1 MKRIKL
7 KKLKKK
13 KINTKLSII
22 LFIIVIGL
30 VLSYMLIN
38 YISKKINPFYMSYA
52 ETEVNKIL
60 TEIINNSVTEEV
72 EKEMA
77 KLREEFIA
85 DNPDFDENNEEWKE
99 KLEQYIN
106 EDKMY
111 YTYEEFNDYDYIEY
125 ETFVDT
131 FETPQGE
138 KVVSFGYYG

>member
-1 MKRIKL
+1 MRTVRY
-7 KKLKKK
+7 
-13 KINTKLSII
+13 NTFETNSSSTHALVILS
-22 LFIIVIGL
+22 
-30 VLSYMLIN
+30 
-38 YISKKINPFYMSYA
+38 K
-52 ETEVNKIL
+52 
-60 TEIINNSVTEEV
+60 EEV

-99 KLEQYIN
+99 ELEQYIN

-138 KVVSFGYYG
+138 KVVSFGYYGSDY

>member
-1 MKRIKL
+1 MKTVRRGTFET
-7 KKLKKK
+7 
-13 KINTKLSII
+13 NSSSTHSITMCMESDYEKWKN
-22 LFIIVIGL
+22 GEMYWHRWNDEL
-30 VLSYMLIN
+30 V
-38 YISKKINPFYMSYA
+38 SK
-52 ETEVNKIL
+52 
-60 TEIINNSVTEEV
+60 EEV

-125 ETFVDT
+125 ETFVDKYN
-131 FETPQGE
+131 TPNGDT
-138 KVVSFGYYG
+138 VVAFGYYGQDY

>member
-1 MKRIKL
+1 MRTVRRGTFET
-7 KKLKKK
+7 
-13 KINTKLSII
+13 NSSSTHSITMCMESDYEKWKN
-22 LFIIVIGL
+22 GEMYWHRWNDEL
-30 VLSYMLIN
+30 V
-38 YISKKINPFYMSYA
+38 SK
-52 ETEVNKIL
+52 
-60 TEIINNSVTEEV
+60 EEA

-99 KLEQYIN
+99 ELEQYIN

-111 YTYEEFNDYDYIEY
+111 YTYEEFKDYDYIEY

-138 KVVSFGYYG
+138 KVVSFGYYGSEY

>member
-1 MKRIKL
+1 MCMESDYEKWKNGEMYWHRW
-7 KKLKKK
+7 
-13 KINTKLSII
+13 NDE
-22 LFIIVIGL
+22 L
-30 VLSYMLIN
+30 V
-38 YISKKINPFYMSYA
+38 SK
-52 ETEVNKIL
+52 
-60 TEIINNSVTEEV
+60 EEA

-99 KLEQYIN
+99 ELEQYIN

>member
-1 MKRIKL
+1 MRTVRRGTFET
-7 KKLKKK
+7 
-13 KINTKLSII
+13 NSSSTHSITMCMESDYEKWKN
-22 LFIIVIGL
+22 GEMYWHRWNDEL
-30 VLSYMLIN
+30 V
-38 YISKKINPFYMSYA
+38 SK
-52 ETEVNKIL
+52 
-60 TEIINNSVTEEV
+60 EEV

-99 KLEQYIN
+99 ELDQYIN

-138 KVVSFGYYG
+138 KVVSFGYYGSDY

>member
-1 MKRIKL
+1 MKTVRL
-7 KKLKKK
+7 GTFET
-13 KINTKLSII
+13 NSSSTHSITMCMESDYEKWKN
-22 LFIIVIGL
+22 GEMYWHRWNDEL
-30 VLSYMLIN
+30 V
-38 YISKKINPFYMSYA
+38 SK
-52 ETEVNKIL
+52 
-60 TEIINNSVTEEV
+60 EEV

-99 KLEQYIN
+99 ELEQYIN

-125 ETFVDT
+125 ETFVDI

-138 KVVSFGYYG
+138 KVVSFGYYGSDY

>member
-1 MKRIKL
+1 MKTIRQGCFET
-7 KKLKKK
+7 
-13 KINTKLSII
+13 NSSSTHSITMCR
-22 LFIIVIGL
+22 VSDYEKWKNGEMYWHRWNDEL
-30 VLSYMLIN
+30 V
-38 YISKKINPFYMSYA
+38 SK
-52 ETEVNKIL
+52 
-60 TEIINNSVTEEV
+60 EEA
-72 EKEMA
+72 EKEIA

-138 KVVSFGYYG
+138 KVVSFGYYGSDY